1 MSISEVN
8 NLSLREKFQVME
20 LIWAD
25 LRDHVDKLDIPT
37 AHKQLLDSRQERV
50 TSGMASIQDWDQ
62 VKHSIGKP

>member
-1 MSISEVN
+1 MSITEVQ

-25 LRDHVDKLDIPT
+25 LRNHVDSLDMPT

-50 TSGMASIQDWDQ
+50 SSGKATIQDWEQ
-62 VKHSIGKP
+62 VKDSIGKS